1 MAKILTAEELGR
13 IVLAATSSPGIP
25 LSADRT
31 QKMVCDAQI
40 DDLDQYTDF
49 VTDLANVVA
58 KHYGGRVG
66 LVEWVDELDNI
77 TVAISQDG
85 NIPEGGGIYKDFDKE
100 GELE

>member
-13 IVLAATSSPGIP
+13 IVREATTPP
-25 LSADRT
+25 ADRT
-31 QKMVCDAQI
+31 QKTVQKAMI
-40 DDLDQYTDF
+40 DDIDQYEEF
-49 VTDLANVVA
+49 VTDLANLVA

-66 LVEWVDELDNI
+66 LIQWVDELDNI

>member
-31 QKMVCDAQI
+31 NKAVRNAQI
-40 DDLDQYTDF
+40 DDIDQYEDF
-49 VTDLANVVA
+49 VTELAALVT

-66 LVEWVDELDNI
+66 LIEWVDDLDNI

-85 NIPEGGGIYKDFDKE
+85 NIPEDGGLYKDFDKE
-100 GELE
+100 GEL